1 MTLFAPPSFTNYFS
15 LSAVG
20 DTQDVRGTERSGG
33 VGALGDLVA

>member
-20 DTQDVRGTERSGG
+20 DTQDVRGTERRGG